1 MILNYLLS
9 SVGTLYFNWL
19 WIIPLLWILAK
30 YVKNYDD
37 NINNI
42 NYSMNSRKLGA
53 DTALS
58 ILSGINPE
66 YVYWDGKVGSHSGI
80 YIQILILNGAV
91 VCPVV
96 LVQSKNPIEVNMIE
110 HEYSRLKEHY
120 SYHTNNMLNIMYISS
135 VEKDLDFSN
144 NYMMIFKNFSIGYPI
159 YPILDKL
166 FRFAKYFRGNR
177 PISICISNDSPYLTE
192 INQMIQNGF
201 INSNMLKF
209 PFIHKKK
216 HEIRQIALNK
226 HLLMLS
232 A

>member
-1 MILNYLLS
+1 MLLNYLLS

-19 WIIPLLWILAK
+19 WIILLLWILAR
-30 YVKNYDD
+30 YVKNYDE

-42 NYSMNSRKLGA
+42 SYAMNSRRLGA

-80 YIQILILNGAV
+80 YIQILLLNGAV
-91 VCPVV
+91 ICPVV
-96 LVQSKNPIEVNMIE
+96 LVESKNPIEIRMIE

-144 NYMMIFKNFSIGYPI
+144 NYRIIFKNFAVGYPI
-159 YPILDKL
+159 YPLLDKL
-166 FRFAKYFRGNR
+166 FRFAKYFRGNS
-177 PISICISNDSPYLTE
+177 PISLCISNNCPYLVE
-192 INQMIQNGF
+192 VNQLVKNGMITGQ
-201 INSNMLKF
+201 MVKF
-209 PFIHKKK
+209 PFINKNND
-216 HEIRQIALNK
+216 EIRQVALNRR
-226 HLLMLS
+226 LLMLS
-232 A
+232 N